1 MLLFQF
7 SGLYSYANI
16 QTIFEKTKYLKEKYM
31 GRPRKFDYD
40 SDDFYDEI
48 LALAM
53 QGLTDAEIADALE
66 DKFGESLSPEVF
78 CTMING
84 NYDKW
89 SDEENQQRSARLAK
103 VLARGRRKIL
113 SVVRGAY
120 LKAALGGKKIKS
132 KTTVTRKMR
141 INGEYTD
148 DEEIQTS
155 ETEQELPYN
164 VQALSTFLYHH
175 DPTWRKIER
184 KQDEES
190 SDIPINIRKGV
201 DIDNWIKEQVGEND

>member
-1 MLLFQF
+1 
-7 SGLYSYANI
+7 
-16 QTIFEKTKYLKEKYM
+16 M

-53 QGLTDAEIADALE
+53 QGLTDAEIADSLE
-66 DKFGESLSPEVF
+66 DKFGESLSPEMF
-78 CTMING
+78 SCMING
-84 NYDKW
+84 NYKAW
-89 SDEENQQRSARLAK
+89 SDEENERRSARLSK
-103 VLARGRRKIL
+103 VLARGRRKIN
-113 SVVRGAY
+113 SIIRGAY

-132 KTTVTRKMR
+132 KTTVRRKLK
-141 INGEYTD
+141 IDGEYTD

-164 VQALSTFLYHH
+164 IQAMATWLYHH
-175 DPTWRKIER
+175 DKEWRKVER

-201 DIDNWIKEQVGEND
+201 DIDNWIRKQVEE